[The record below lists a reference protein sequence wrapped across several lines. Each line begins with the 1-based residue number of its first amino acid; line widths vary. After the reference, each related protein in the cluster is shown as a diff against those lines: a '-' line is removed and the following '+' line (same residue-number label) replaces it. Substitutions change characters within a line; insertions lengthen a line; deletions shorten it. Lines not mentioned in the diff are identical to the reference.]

1 MTATPKNVM
10 IVEDE
15 VVTQRFLKD
24 VLAELGINV
33 TGCVNSGEKILE
45 LLKTVQCDMIL
56 VDINIKGSL
65 DGLRLAKRILD
76 SYDVCIIFITAYS
89 DKHTVDEATELSPY
103 GFIVKPFTISEIEI
117 AIKIG
122 YKRFLMYQKH
132 QKKHQTYQKTND
144 ILINDDLCYSIETS
158 TLFDNDEPI
167 YLSKQQ
173 IKLIET
179 LCMNL
184 NNIVSNEIICIE
196 VWGEKKIRNTS
207 LRTLVYNIRKSV
219 PSLPLVTYSKTGYM
233 LKSNI

>member
-1 MTATPKNVM
+1 MSLKPKNVM

-24 VLAELGINV
+24 VLADLHVNV

-45 LLKTVQCDMIL
+45 LLRTVQCDMIL

-89 DKHTVDEATELSPY
+89 DKHTVDEAIELSPY
-103 GFIVKPFTISEIEI
+103 GFIVKPFTKDEIEI

-122 YKRFLMYQKH
+122 YKRFILYQKH
-132 QKKHQTYQKTND
+132 QKQYYKSQKT
-144 ILINDDLCYSIETS
+144 DDVIFNAHLRYSLETS
-158 TLFDNDEPI
+158 TLFYNDEAL

-173 IKLIET
+173 TKFIEF
-179 LCMNL
+179 LCHNL
-184 NNIVSNEIICIE
+184 NNVVSNEIICLEI
-196 VWGEKKIRNTS
+196 WGERKIRNTS
-207 LRTLVYNIRKSV
+207 LRTLVYNIRKIT
-219 PSLPLVTYSKTGYM
+219 PSLPLITYSKTGYM